1 MRIQHTTY
9 RKIIALLILL
19 SSVSSLF
26 AQSKTYHVTA
36 EATSGGDGLSW
47 DKAITLTEAL
57 NLAKAGDEIWV
68 KGYEDI
74 TGHIY
79 KAPEGGF
86 VLPSGVAMYGG
97 FEGKETNKNALP
109 TGRHKYQMKY
119 QTALVG
125 DINTND
131 KASQQLIIYPENT
144 TRTDNATHVL
154 TLQMGVTPGNTNENN
169 APTIVSGF
177 LIAAG
182 NASGENTSAN
192 GRGGGIYVVNNSNG
206 GNAQSRFFRIS
217 QCNFANNYGMRGG
230 AIYVDK
236 SCTNPQSAISYCS
249 FFNNVAGKRGTS
261 ENEGG
266 GMWIDGTATV
276 YNCNI
281 NNNTNGGIRLSKTSK
296 IVNCSVIA
304 NTVSAVDLTAAGA
317 SGSDGGGAVY
327 NTVLWHCTTLCKNDT
342 RPVFKSCAFSEV
354 ESADG
359 KDANGNVR
367 ISIQNHTTKP
377 APWFVQ
383 SVVNLGYDFSFSSNL
398 KQLINTSFRF
408 EETSALYG
416 AGDLQYY
423 QNYIEKSNLEATGST
438 DVRGK
443 KRYESSSI
451 DIGAYEYERLMAGR
465 IRYVMQNRQGTG
477 DGSSWA
483 NAMDD
488 IQKAINDLAEDA
500 NGMKGEVWVAE
511 GTYEIK
517 NRIAEAQNAPTSLL
531 MKDGISV
538 YGSFK
543 GNETSRAQRIA
554 ASTDLKEPWSWHYKS
569 TIKGNGYESTTWSP
583 TDEEWK
589 VTSSSYHVVWFAP
602 LPDGGQ
608 AFSDNVY
615 LEGFIIEG
623 GAYQETNDKKF
634 EPDCGAGVYM
644 NDPNAKLRYC
654 IVRNCNP
661 GIKDTENKTP
671 RGGGIYCRNGMTEG
685 NLVYNCSAYMGGG
698 IYIDDAGFVTRSMV
712 TNCSA
717 NMGAGVYL
725 KGDATDPNKA
735 YYQILATSVVSNN
748 TSTRNGAVYVDGH
761 GLVINNTITNNYTT
775 NTSDAADKESSNTG
789 GVYIKKKGLIA
800 NNIIWNNS
808 LLQSTSNSNHQAARA
823 QVYAASPTK
832 ETVQF
837 YNNAISD
844 VNAAIWNNTYQVGT
858 TAINNYYSGMGFEQ
872 IQGTQFSTKEDF
884 NNKRGV
890 ITDKTEVDYFWEV
903 KQGTRLRNIGISYAL
918 LPSAYLYQ
926 PQIDLNGK
934 PFSFTPSTG
943 AYMPD
948 NHDIVFELNTTAK
961 RLRIYY
967 DRSRELVEGTG
978 QSWEKSY
985 TSSAVDEVIDYLA
998 TIQDGDTVNV
1008 VEKGSTTKTKF
1019 TINKADGYQFEICA
1033 REGIFAPKTAY
1044 VNEESDAKSCTFRI
1058 QPTVL
1063 PLTLYAGYPAYSEK
1077 KNPDDSDRNPILYR
1091 TEVNGNMEGSELSDG
1106 LYHLVRIEA
1115 GANVTIDGY
1124 VFTHAYAAGK
1134 AYMPYGGGA
1143 LIGSVDQ
1150 INDPTTVK
1158 FKNCI
1163 FENNTAMNG
1172 AALATMPDAENVNL
1186 ELENC
1191 VINNNTSKDLHN
1203 QNPSELPS
1211 IIYLN
1216 KSNGSNN
1223 SLTLNHV
1230 SIINNEGVAPDY
1242 NLVQQTSYAVGN
1254 KLYINGAWEGSKC
1267 NNTIDINTL
1276 GKDGAMNFSNPTKEV
1291 GAKMVG
1297 NVYFGGYA
1305 AFRPLT
1311 SSIEAGKIINS
1322 AASSTT
1328 TKDMTGEE
1336 RNLGGAPDLGA
1347 YEALLPKDGHV
1358 IYVRSYNTEWIENNA
1373 TDKEQIDG
1381 SPNFNLLND
1390 DTSGKVY
1397 NGTSWD
1403 AAIHGNAV
1411 CDLNQLEANDNNFYI
1426 RLEDG
1431 KMMAATKDVRA
1442 YSVYQKPTSWKN
1454 NTGIYAD
1461 NYYGPISGHYSHFMV
1476 NGFINDY
1483 LKDNTNA
1490 DLYWNVYQGNTNH
1503 KDKYSDKDF
1512 NLINNDRKERY
1523 VSGLQFAVEKAA
1535 KYNEEHK
1542 NESGFIP
1549 KEVWVGAGVYTDYK
1563 GFVIRNGVKVY
1574 GGFPHEGNPNMDD
1587 RLPLLSQYI
1596 PARGDKKDKK
1606 KSDYETIL
1614 QIRKESPVKRDNNDV
1629 LQHNMETEINN
1640 RNVERHYVLY
1650 QPDVCVPTWHV
1661 VGDSST
1667 ITQANS
1673 YRFIKN
1679 NSSHPYYENYQGNSA
1694 NAPYNVNIYKQYENV
1709 KWDGFTIRHG
1719 YIINYQ
1725 ANRDGGPGVRVFD
1738 NVELENLVIV
1748 NNLNHG
1754 YRVRGGGLYMDGQN
1768 SKISNS
1774 YQLNNYATN
1783 ANSVSKAQVPDDTF
1797 KKNKSKYGN
1806 QDVYG
1811 GGAYMIVGTGFN
1823 MVVAKNRVMGTT
1835 ESGGGIFIESATFYN
1850 NTVAYNMVEN
1860 KNEGSG
1866 IMQWSNAETGINS
1879 SLSLY
1884 NCIIYG
1890 NIKRN
1895 GGTNYQVGST
1905 SVNTFKTPHSCY
1917 LPSCTDALNN
1927 IFKKDS
1933 KNIIS
1938 SVNPFADGEN
1948 AKNTLD
1954 FRLAAES
1961 KCLNA
1966 GTEDL
1971 KQNGEA
1977 KIASLPS
1984 KDMDFTNRIKDCT
1997 VDIGA
2002 YEADNTENI
2011 AAEAKTNT
2019 AGIVDYIYYVTSNGY
2034 GNRSG
2039 DSPKNAACADKLQSV
2054 LTAAGKLFEEKNK
2067 GITDNA
2073 KKSKVYVKVAGYQA
2087 DENGDRFVYHAN
2099 TLADPNDPQSY
2110 TFLIP
2115 NGVWLMGGYN
2125 EGTQKNGVPDPKTY
2139 NWDNDQRDCINE
2151 YQTLLS
2157 AKTEVKAGSTVTQE
2171 VNGYHTVCF
2180 GKWPTGELDDYNT
2193 TAIEYR
2199 AVIDGC
2205 HLIDGNASDVAGFKS
2220 MGGAAVV
2227 PKKAHVRNCLITG
2240 CEATKGGALSLLKG
2254 GMVSGS
2260 VILNNKAQ
2268 EGGAIYAPRT
2278 TSQIEEE
2285 KDFHAYVISCTIVKN
2300 DATIGGGIYQ
2310 EDNTLIGGN
2319 SVIWG
2324 NTAQTD
2330 NNISGKVDFLSEDY
2344 LQGTGSGSL
2353 TTQFY
2358 PYNYCFVEKMSLP
2371 ANMMNTE
2378 MSSDWES
2385 YFKNQTY
2392 YVPRAYSPLIGNGVD
2407 KSYVEAWKD
2416 YGISD
2421 YDITGKTRTL
2431 SERQTAGAFALEL
2444 PIFDTT
2450 KLLKR
2455 LFVSQEGGE
2464 LVNDE
2469 NIQKYYGRS
2478 FLTPFNSLDAALDYI
2493 KEAREKNVATEATHF
2508 EILMTGGTYKPG
2520 KMRKDK
2526 DLSPDQNTIDRR
2538 LQSFTI
2544 PVNVDI
2550 FGSFSVNDPYSST
2563 PVDPKTG
2570 KETGGKFTSLGDK
2583 TLEADGDIKT
2593 ILEDRNKDHMTDN
2606 NKNGLIEPW
2615 EFQNPTILSGDIK
2628 ASEKERNVYHVVYSN
2643 AESTGTSSSQ
2653 NNEVVLDGITIMNG
2667 ETMTEL
2673 KSIEGE
2679 NKIAEIGR
2687 GGGIYTNRVNYTLNR
2702 CRLMKNSGLHGGAI
2716 YANNASLDIIG
2727 STISGNR
2734 DVSEKASQDKIA
2746 LPGKGGAIYL
2756 YLTESKNGNL
2766 HIINSLLANNDVTC
2780 GKITS
2785 TESSQGGAIYIRR
2798 ADDASTMTAG
2808 YQDAYIV
2815 NSLIVNNK
2823 AKEDGAIHVENEV
2836 SGTITPILY
2845 NTAIW
2850 GNESTGNS
2858 VLLKREHMRN
2868 CAWDELPESTA
2879 STANDGNIKLN
2890 KENIASDGPRF
2901 TEPTTIKGY
2910 EGYKLDAKW
2919 NPQAISVLTD
2929 AGDGKK
2935 KADDTYEKGK
2945 EGKYFDWWY
2954 KHEDRLDD
2962 YGYPSEYIRSANSS
2976 KEYFRYVGP
2985 KDEKGVVTEK
2995 PIDIGMY
3002 EFQYVL
3008 KFTDLERVYIGM
3020 TQEGEGDGSS
3030 WANQSTDLRGAI
3042 IAMANP
3048 SGNASTGTGTGI
3060 TSKRQVFVRGGT
3072 YYSPTYS
3079 SGDAFSLFVNNADKA
3094 QYIESIE
3101 LVGGC
3106 TGKKI
3111 NGKEEQDFSN
3121 PSVLVENPTKV
3132 NETKNLLNITTN
3144 GKPVTI
3150 SGFTFINISNQEDY
3164 GVGINAVNNLTA
3176 DGNTAATLKVH
3187 HCAFRYNNKA
3197 GMLAENKDANS
3208 ALKLW
3213 NVLFADG
3220 KGDGIIINNGKSDIT
3235 NATFV
3240 NNNGTAV
3247 STTSV
3252 YNSVAWKNKD
3262 QAKLNFKDHYNVII
3276 DKNVVNGDVLN
3287 GPNFVDPEHGD
3298 YRIRPSLLLLNQ
3310 GNNEKYCQAVGLTE
3324 AGHEID
3330 YPATLAAE
3338 KDLGNTARLIGSNID
3353 IGAYECDTEM
3363 KSIIYVKSVLTNGT
3377 GESWDNPT
3385 NDLQGAINLAEL
3397 YANKHAGE
3405 YGYVFV
3411 DRNLKA
3417 DNVNISMPGVKMFG
3431 SMREETSS
3439 ETGTE
3444 AIVNDLLS
3452 QRKGIIE
3459 SSSQSTI
3466 NGLTLN
3472 NTTTGSETRMCLVD
3486 GFKVSGNVSL
3496 KGNSM
3501 LSTSIIDGNISGDAN
3516 GMLYNSLALGTVE
3529 NVKSV
3534 NVTASGALSST
3545 TGSAANRASV
3555 NTYNKPVNTY
3565 NKYVKDEYWKFQ
3577 LDETSGDINANA
3589 DATAT
3594 NECID
3599 KVMHRHDLAG
3609 NKRIRDNVDNGCF
3622 ETWYLTNDAEAN
3634 MTDYPHGKSVVYVMT
3649 EDKELKLDN
3658 GFYTETNP
3666 FCPGFLLLKHHA
3678 GLRGNNS
3685 YVNLTNFAVERNLK
3699 KGTNFFSMPFKA
3711 TKMEVSGFENPETSG
3726 VIAYYYNA
3734 ATRAKYDYKFG
3745 KTNSEAWI
3753 RGVDNQ
3759 RNFTA
3764 GFRMDATEAKTVR
3777 FYGTS
3782 YTEKDGRTNRS
3793 LLDKI
3798 TLVQNNNQQPWS
3810 SSNGGG
3816 LKFTHKENMGWNL
3829 FGSPY
3834 LCAMNYSDMEYGR
3847 VIYQYDD
3854 NDKDKGNDN
3863 DNDNDN
3869 DNGIYKAINTDGIK
3883 TGYIPAMDAVFT
3895 QTATLDN
3902 SEIVIVEHSPARA
3915 KTAYQAT
3922 KALNIAITQ
3931 NDRISRASNGSPVDD
3946 QLQLNAVPAQE
3957 AKSDFDLGS
3966 DGVKWMTS
3974 QNAQIYATRNG
3985 GRYSLLSAI
3994 SIDAEQSIGISLP
4007 ETGEY
4012 TISIP
4017 EECDASEYETVWL
4030 KDKETGKAIDLKEG
4044 DYRFHASQAGEQNH
4058 RFTISFNRMATDMK
4072 SDISIQSIGFRTIVL
4087 KGLQPNDL
4095 ISVYAAD
4102 GVLAL
4107 QKKAKAEKEQVRT
4120 AIQGNVIVE
4129 VTRGGKQMAVR
4140 KIALK

>member
-1 MRIQHTTY
+1 MRKLYPTY
-9 RKIIALLILL
+9 CKLIATLLLLGCSIAL
-19 SSVSSLF
+19 S
-26 AQSKTYHVTA
+26 AQGKTYHVKADSEIT
-36 EATSGGDGLSW
+36 TSGNDGLSW
-47 DKAITLTEAL
+47 NKAITLENAL
-57 NLAKAGDEIWV
+57 HLAKAGDEIWV

-97 FEGKETNKNALP
+97 FAGDETIKNDLP

-125 DINTND
+125 DIATND

-144 TRTDNATHVL
+144 TRSDNATHVL
-154 TLQMGVTPGNTNENN
+154 TLQMGVTQDNTNDSNK
-169 APTIVSGF
+169 PTIVSGF

-182 NASGENTSAN
+182 NAKGENTSAN
-192 GRGGGIYVVNNSNG
+192 GRGGGIYVVNKSNDN
-206 GNAQSRFFRIS
+206 NAGSRYFRIS

-230 AIYVDK
+230 AIYVDN
-236 SCTNPQSAISYCS
+236 SCTNQLSAISYCS
-249 FFNNVAGKRGTS
+249 IFNNVAGKRGSS

-281 NNNTNGGIRLSKTSK
+281 NNNTNGGIRLSNTSK

-304 NTVSAVDLTAAGA
+304 NTVSAVDLTTAGA
-317 SGSDGGGAVY
+317 SGSNDGGAVY

-354 ESADG
+354 EPAGG
-359 KDANGNVR
+359 KDANSNVH

-465 IRYVMQNRQGTG
+465 IRYVMQNRQGKG

-500 NGMKGEVWVAE
+500 NGMKGEVWVAG

-517 NRIAEAQNAPTSLL
+517 NRITEAQNAPTSLL

-543 GNETSRAQRIA
+543 GDEKSRAERFA
-554 ASTDLKEPWSWHYKS
+554 ASTDLKEPWSWHNPS

-602 LPDGGQ
+602 LPGGGQ

-623 GAYQETNDKKF
+623 GAYQETNDPKF

-808 LLQSTSNSNHQAARA
+808 LLQSTSNSNQQAARA

-858 TAINNYYSGMGFEQ
+858 TAINNYYSGMGF
-872 IQGTQFSTKEDF
+872 IQGDTDTPFCTTEDF

-890 ITDKTEVDYFWEV
+890 ITDKTKINYFWEL

-948 NHDIVFELNTTAK
+948 NYDIVFELNKTAK

-998 TIQDGDTVNV
+998 TIQDGGKVNV
-1008 VEKGSTTKTKF
+1008 VEKGSTTITEF
-1019 TINKADGYQFEICA
+1019 TINQADGYQFEICA

-1063 PLTLYAGYPAYSEK
+1063 PLTLYAGYPTYSENQ
-1077 KNPDDSDRNPILYR
+1077 NPDDSDRNPTLYR
-1091 TEVNGNMEGSELSDG
+1091 TEINGNMEGSELSDG

-1158 FKNCI
+1158 FRNCI

-1191 VINNNTSKDLHN
+1191 VINNNTSQDINEQQLT
-1203 QNPSELPS
+1203 EWPS

-1216 KSNGSNN
+1216 KSKGSNN
-1223 SLTLNHV
+1223 QLTLKHV
-1230 SIINNEGVAPDY
+1230 TIINNIGLAPATKD
-1242 NLVQQTSYAVGN
+1242 LGSTSYAAGN
-1254 KLYINGAWEGSKC
+1254 VVIYQDQTIEGSTAC
-1267 NNTIDINTL
+1267 NSIYPIHTL
-1276 GKDGAMNFSNPTKEV
+1276 GESGAKNFSNPTKEV
-1291 GAKMVG
+1291 GARMVG
-1297 NVYFGGYA
+1297 NVYYGGYA
-1305 AFRPLT
+1305 FFRPLT

-1328 TKDMTGEE
+1328 TKDMTSEE

-1347 YEALLPKDGHV
+1347 YEAILPEDGRV
-1358 IYVRSYNTEWIENNA
+1358 IYVRSYNTKYISNEDSNY
-1373 TDKEQIDG
+1373 DDQDG
-1381 SPNFNLLND
+1381 EPDFNLLQES
-1390 DTSGKVY
+1390 DTQY
-1397 NGTSWD
+1397 DGTSWD
-1403 AAIHGNAV
+1403 KAIIGNAM
-1411 CDLNQLEANDNNFYI
+1411 CDNNIERKGNNFYVTENGSLLNTSI
-1426 RLEDG
+1426 EN
-1431 KMMAATKDVRA
+1431 KA
-1442 YSVYQKPTSWKN
+1442 YSQNGGKYRSETDSYGDFWKN
-1454 NTGIYAD
+1454 
-1461 NYYGPISGHYSHFMV
+1461 SGNLQNQESTAWKTY
-1476 NGFINDY
+1476 NKI
-1483 LKDNTNA
+1483 TN
-1490 DLYWNVYQGNTNH
+1490 NRN
-1503 KDKYSDKDF
+1503 
-1512 NLINNDRKERY
+1512 ERY
-1523 VSGLQFAVEKAA
+1523 ISGLQYAVEKAA
-1535 KYNEEHK
+1535 KINEDLK
-1542 NESGFIP
+1542 SGEKP
-1549 KEVWVGAGVYTDYK
+1549 VVVWVGAGIYTDYK
-1563 GFVIRNGVKVY
+1563 GFVIRDKVKVY
-1574 GGFPHEGNPNMDD
+1574 GGFPYEGYPNESD
-1587 RLPLLSQYI
+1587 RHPLLSQYV
-1596 PARGDKKDKK
+1596 PARKEYENLDKTK
-1606 KSDYETIL
+1606 YETIL
-1614 QIRKESPVKRDNNDV
+1614 QIRKELPVYFKNGDKEMWYQEKNSTDGSNYDFTKT
-1629 LQHNMETEINN
+1629 LINSGKT
-1640 RNVERHYVLY
+1640 ERHYVLY
-1650 QPDVCVPTWHV
+1650 QPDVCLPTWSPS
-1661 VGDSST
+1661 GDGNASRT
-1667 ITQANS
+1667 DGNAVRYKGNLIDNIN
-1673 YRFIKN
+1673 YKD
-1679 NSSHPYYENYQGNSA
+1679 YEYA
-1694 NAPYNVNIYKQYENV
+1694 
-1709 KWDGFTIRHG
+1709 KWDGFSVRHG
-1719 YIINYQ
+1719 YIINYPG
-1725 ANRDGGPGVRVFD
+1725 ANRDGGAGVRVFRG
-1738 NVELENLVIV
+1738 VELENLIIV
-1748 NNLNHG
+1748 NNFNHG
-1754 YRVRGGGLYMDGQN
+1754 SRVRGGGLYMDGEN

-1774 YQLNNYATN
+1774 YLLRNLSY
-1783 ANSVSKAQVPDDTF
+1783 ANSSE
-1797 KKNKSKYGN
+1797 S
-1806 QDVYG
+1806 YG
-1811 GGAYMIVGTGFN
+1811 GGAYMIQGTGFN
-1823 MVVAKNRVMGTT
+1823 LVVANNRCYNGICR
-1835 ESGGGIFIESATFYN
+1835 GGGIFLESAKFYN
-1850 NTVAYNMVEN
+1850 NTIAYNMATN
-1860 KNEGSG
+1860 G
-1866 IMQWSNAETGINS
+1866 TGIYHWQDANTGVS
-1879 SLSLY
+1879 SQLSLY
-1884 NCIIYG
+1884 NCIIYDNYDNSKQITDQVNSAASGKMNPSHNCYMNSG
-1890 NIKRN
+1890 NINNKFQESDGNFTGTYLAFPFEDKTYKNGKDGVFRFRNARLKNNFRLNESDGLDGNKCLN
-1895 GGTNYQVGST
+1895 GGTTEVGSGII
-1905 SVNTFKTPHSCY
+1905 
-1917 LPSCTDALNN
+1917 LPET
-1927 IFKKDS
+1927 
-1933 KNIIS
+1933 
-1938 SVNPFADGEN
+1938 
-1948 AKNTLD
+1948 
-1954 FRLAAES
+1954 
-1961 KCLNA
+1961 
-1966 GTEDL
+1966 
-1971 KQNGEA
+1971 
-1977 KIASLPS
+1977 
-1984 KDMDFTNRIKDCT
+1984 DMDYTNRIKDCAI
-1997 VDIGA
+1997 DIGA

-2011 AAEAKTNT
+2011 AAQAKTNT

-2039 DSPKNAACADKLQSV
+2039 NSPKNAACADKLQSV

-2067 GITDNA
+2067 GITDND

-2125 EGTQKNGVPDPKTY
+2125 EGTQKNGEPIEGTY
-2139 NWDNDQRDCINE
+2139 NWDDDQRDCINE

-2193 TAIEYR
+2193 KAIEYR

-2205 HLIDGNASDVAGFKS
+2205 HLIDGNASDKAGFKS

-2278 TSQIEEE
+2278 TSQIEE
-2285 KDFHAYVISCTIVKN
+2285 KKGFHAYVISCTIIKN

-2330 NNISGKVDFLSEDY
+2330 NNISGKVDILSADY
-2344 LQGTGSGSL
+2344 LQGISSL
-2353 TTQFY
+2353 TTKFY

-2378 MSSDWES
+2378 MTSDWES
-2385 YFKNQTY
+2385 YFKDQTY

-2407 KSYVEAWKD
+2407 KSYVEAWKN

-2444 PIFDTT
+2444 PTFDKN
-2450 KLLKR
+2450 KLLTR

-2464 LVNDE
+2464 LVNDAD
-2469 NIQKYYGRS
+2469 IQKYYGRS

-2493 KEAREKNVATEATHF
+2493 NEARKQEVAKDNTHF

-2520 KMRKDK
+2520 KMRKK
-2526 DLSPDQNTIDRR
+2526 ENISTGQTNIDRR

-2544 PVNVDI
+2544 PANVDI
-2550 FGSFSVNDPYSST
+2550 FGSFTVNDLYSST

-2570 KETGGKFTSLGDK
+2570 EKTGEKLISLGGK
-2583 TLEADGDIKT
+2583 TLKADDDIKT
-2593 ILEDRNKDHMTDN
+2593 ILKNRNESHMTDN

-2628 ASEKERNVYHVVYSN
+2628 ASETERNVYHVVYSN
-2643 AESTGTSSSQ
+2643 AESSL

-2673 KSIEGE
+2673 KTMEGE
-2679 NKIAEIGR
+2679 DEKVAEIGR
-2687 GGGIYTNRVNYTLNR
+2687 GGGIYTNRMNYTLNR

-2756 YLTESKNGNL
+2756 YLTASENGNL

-2798 ADDASTMTAG
+2798 ASDAVNMPAN

-2823 AKEDGAIHVENEV
+2823 AKQDGAIHVENEV
-2836 SGTITPILY
+2836 TSGTTITPILY

-2858 VLLKREHMRN
+2858 VLLKREHMNN
-2868 CAWDELPESTA
+2868 CAWDELPESTT
-2879 STANDGNIKLN
+2879 STANDGNVKLN
-2890 KENIASDGPRF
+2890 TENIASDGPRF
-2901 TEPTTIKGY
+2901 TEPTTTKGY

-2929 AGDGKK
+2929 AGDGSKDK
-2935 KADDTYEKGK
+2935 DDKNET
-2945 EGKYFDWWY
+2945 GKYLNWWTM
-2954 KHEDRLDD
+2954 HNNRLKE
-2962 YGYPSEYIRSANSS
+2962 YGYRSEYIRSANSS
-2976 KEYFRYVGP
+2976 KEYYRYVGP
-2985 KDEKGVVTEK
+2985 KDEKGEVTEK

-3008 KFTDLERVYIGM
+3008 KFTDLEKVYIGM

-3048 SGNASTGTGTGI
+3048 SGNSSAGTGTGI

-3079 SGDAFSLFVNNADKA
+3079 SGDAFSLFVNNGDKA
-3094 QYIESIE
+3094 KFIESIE

-3106 TGKKI
+3106 TGKNI
-3111 NGKEEQDFSN
+3111 NGKEDQDFSN
-3121 PSVLVENPTKV
+3121 PSVLIENPTKV

-3150 SGFTFINISNQEDY
+3150 SGFTFTNKSNQKDY
-3164 GVGINAVNNLTA
+3164 GVGINAMVNNDQAGKGEKMRL
-3176 DGNTAATLKVH
+3176 H
-3187 HCAFRYNNKA
+3187 HCAFRKNNGT
-3197 GMLAENKDANS
+3197 GMVVNNQKGYGINM
-3208 ALKLW
+3208 W

-3220 KGDGIIINNGKSDIT
+3220 IGDGLTITGSQSADIT

-3240 NNNGTAV
+3240 NNTGTAV
-3247 STTSV
+3247 SGTDNV
-3252 YNSVAWKNKD
+3252 YNSVAWKNGS
-3262 QAKLNFKDHYNVII
+3262 QKLNTDIKYN
-3276 DKNVVNGDVLN
+3276 NVVIDRTIENGNVLN
-3287 GPNFVDPEHGD
+3287 GPNFVDPTNCD
-3298 YRIRPSLLLLNQ
+3298 YRIRPSLLLLDQ

-3324 AGHEID
+3324 EGHEID

-3338 KDLGNTARLIGSNID
+3338 KDLGNTARLIGDNID

-3397 YANKHAGE
+3397 YANKNAGK

-3431 SMREETSS
+3431 SMREETRSV
-3439 ETGTE
+3439 EDTEDTE
-3444 AIVNDLLS
+3444 AIVSNLLS

-3459 SSSQSTI
+3459 SSSQSAIIGLTI
-3466 NGLTLN
+3466 N
-3472 NTTTGSETRMCLVD
+3472 NTNTGATSIVD
-3486 GFKVSGNVSL
+3486 GFKVSGAVSIQ
-3496 KGNSM
+3496 GNSM

-3529 NVKSV
+3529 NVKTV
-3534 NVTASGALSST
+3534 NVTASGELPSPD
-3545 TGSAANRASV
+3545 GSAANRASV
-3555 NTYNKPVNTY
+3555 TTD
-3565 NKYVKDEYWKFQ
+3565 NKYVKDEYWKYQ
-3577 LDETSGDINANA
+3577 LDETSGDINANT
-3589 DATAT
+3589 DATKT
-3594 NECID
+3594 QRCID
-3599 KVMHRHDLAG
+3599 MVMHNHDLAG
-3609 NKRIRDNVDNGCF
+3609 NKRISDKVDNGCF
-3622 ETWYLTNDAEAN
+3622 ETWYLTNDATAN
-3634 MTDYPHGKSVVYVMT
+3634 QDDYPHGKSVVYVMT
-3649 EDKELKLDN
+3649 EDKELKLDYD
-3658 GFYTETNP
+3658 FYTETNP
-3666 FCPGFLLLKHHA
+3666 FSPGFLLLKHHA

-3699 KGTNFFSMPFKA
+3699 AGTNFFSMPFKA
-3711 TKMEVSGFENPETSG
+3711 TNMEVEGTNNPADGRVT
-3726 VIAYYYNA
+3726 AYYYNA
-3734 ATRAKYDYKFG
+3734 ATRAKYDYKFDQS
-3745 KTNSEAWI
+3745 KSKAWV

-3764 GFRMDATEAKTVR
+3764 GFRMDAKADKMDATGKMTVR
-3777 FYGTS
+3777 FYGIS
-3782 YTEKDGRTNRS
+3782 YTEKDGRTNKS

-3834 LCAMNYSDMEYGR
+3834 LCAMNYSDMAYGR
-3847 VIYQYDD
+3847 VIYQCEE
-3854 NDKDKGNDN
+3854 
-3863 DNDNDN
+3863 
-3869 DNGIYKAINTDGIK
+3869 NGSYKVINTYDSDTGNS
-3883 TGYIPAMDAVFT
+3883 TDGYIPAMDAVFT

-3902 SEIVIVEHSPARA
+3902 SESVIVEHSEA
-3915 KTAYQAT
+3915 KATTAYQAT
-3922 KALNIAITQ
+3922 RALDIAITQ
-3931 NDRISRASNGSPVDD
+3931 SNKNSRAGNGTPADD
-3946 QLQLNAVPAQE
+3946 QLQLNAVPVQE

-3994 SIDAEQSIGISLP
+3994 SIEAEQSIGISLP

-4072 SDISIQSIGFRTIVL
+4072 SDISIQAIGFRTIVL

-4120 AIQGNVIVE
+4120 TIQGNVIVE

>member
-1 MRIQHTTY
+1 MRKLYPTY
-9 RKIIALLILL
+9 CKLIATLLLLGCSIAL
-19 SSVSSLF
+19 S
-26 AQSKTYHVTA
+26 AQGKTYHVKVDSEIT
-36 EATSGGDGLSW
+36 TSGGDGLSW
-47 DKAITLTEAL
+47 AQAITLENAL
-57 NLAKAGDEIWV
+57 SLAKAGDEIWV

-79 KAPEGGF
+79 KAPKGGF
-86 VLPSGVAMYGG
+86 VLPSGVGMYGG
-97 FEGKETNKNALP
+97 FAGDETIKNNLP

-125 DINTND
+125 DIATND
-131 KASQQLIIYPENT
+131 QASQQLIIYPENT
-144 TRTDNATHVL
+144 TRNDNATHVL
-154 TLQMGVTPGNTNENN
+154 TLQMGVTKDNTNDGSK
-169 APTIVSGF
+169 PTIVSGF

-182 NASGENTSAN
+182 NASGANTSAN
-192 GRGGGIYVVNNSNG
+192 GRGGGIYVVNNSND

-230 AIYVDK
+230 AIYVDN
-236 SCTNPQSAISYCS
+236 SCTNQQSAISYCS
-249 FFNNVAGKRGTS
+249 IFNNVAGKRGAS
-261 ENEGG
+261 DNEGG

-281 NNNTNGGIRLSKTSK
+281 NNNTNGGIRLSNTSK

-304 NTVSAVDLTAAGA
+304 NTVSAVDLTTAGA
-317 SGSDGGGAVY
+317 SGSNDGGAVY

-354 ESADG
+354 EPAGG
-359 KDANGNVR
+359 KDANGNVH

-465 IRYVMQNRQGTG
+465 IRYVMPNRAGKG
-477 DGSSWA
+477 DGSSWE

-543 GNETSRAQRIA
+543 GDETSRAQRIA
-554 ASTDLKEPWSWHYKS
+554 ASTGLKEPWRWHHPS
-569 TIKGNGYESTTWSP
+569 IIKGNGYESTTWSP

-615 LEGFIIEG
+615 LEGFTIEG

-858 TAINNYYSGMGFEQ
+858 TALNNYYSGKGF
-872 IQGTQFSTKEDF
+872 IQGGADTPFYTTEDF

-890 ITDKTEVDYFWEV
+890 ITDKTEINYFWEL
-903 KQGTRLRNIGISYAL
+903 KQGTRLCNIGISYAL

-948 NHDIVFELNTTAK
+948 NHDIVFELNKATK

-967 DRSRELVEGTG
+967 DRSRELVDGTG
-978 QSWEKSY
+978 QSWANCY

-998 TIQDGDTVNV
+998 TIQDGETVNV
-1008 VEKGSTTKTKF
+1008 VEKGSTTKTSF
-1019 TINKADGYQFEICA
+1019 TINKEDGYQFEICT

-1077 KNPDDSDRNPILYR
+1077 DDPTDSDRKPIQYR

-1106 LYHLVRIEA
+1106 LYHLLRIEA

-1191 VINNNTSKDLHN
+1191 VINNNTSQDINEQQLT
-1203 QNPSELPS
+1203 EWPS

-1216 KSNGSNN
+1216 KSEGSNN
-1223 SLTLNHV
+1223 QLTLKHV
-1230 SIINNEGVAPDY
+1230 TIINNIGLAPETKD
-1242 NLVQQTSYAVGN
+1242 LGSTSYAAGN
-1254 KLYINGAWEGSKC
+1254 VVTYQSTTREGSTA
-1267 NNTIDINTL
+1267 NNSIFPINTL
-1276 GKDGAMNFSNPTKEV
+1276 GENGAKNFSNPTKEV

-1297 NVYFGGYA
+1297 NVYYGGYA
-1305 AFRPLT
+1305 SFRPLT

-1328 TKDMTGEE
+1328 TKDMTGKE

-1347 YEALLPKDGHV
+1347 YEALLPENGRV
-1358 IYVRSYNTEWIENNA
+1358 IYVRSYNTEYISQENSN
-1373 TDKEQIDG
+1373 DDDQDG
-1381 SPNFNLLND
+1381 KPNFNLLK
-1390 DTSGKVY
+1390 DTNIKY
-1397 NGTSWD
+1397 DGTSWD
-1403 AAIHGNAV
+1403 KAIIGNAM
-1411 CDLNQLEANDNNFYI
+1411 CDNTIERSGNKFYVTDNGILLNTTIDNK
-1426 RLEDG
+1426 E
-1431 KMMAATKDVRA
+1431 
-1442 YSVYQKPTSWKN
+1442 YSETGCKYRSETDSYGDFWKN
-1454 NTGIYAD
+1454 
-1461 NYYGPISGHYSHFMV
+1461 SGNLQNQKSTDWDTY
-1476 NGFINDY
+1476 NQI
-1483 LKDNTNA
+1483 TNNR
-1490 DLYWNVYQGNTNH
+1490 DEQY
-1503 KDKYSDKDF
+1503 
-1512 NLINNDRKERY
+1512 I
-1523 VSGLQFAVEKAA
+1523 SGLQYAVEKAA
-1535 KYNEEHK
+1535 KI
-1542 NESGFIP
+1542 NESLKPGEEP
-1549 KEVWVGAGVYTDYK
+1549 VVVWVGAGIYTDYK
-1563 GFVIRNGVKVY
+1563 GFVIRDKVKVY
-1574 GGFPHEGNPNMDD
+1574 GGFPYEGYPNESD
-1587 RLPLLSQYI
+1587 RHPLLSQYV
-1596 PARGDKKDKK
+1596 PARKEYENLVKTK
-1606 KSDYETIL
+1606 YETIL
-1614 QIRKESPVKRDNNDV
+1614 QIRKESPVYFKKGDKEMWYQEYKPEDGSKYEYTKT
-1629 LQHNMETEINN
+1629 LIDKKET
-1640 RNVERHYVLY
+1640 ERHYVLY
-1650 QPDVCVPTWHV
+1650 QPDVCLPTWSPS
-1661 VGDSST
+1661 GD
-1667 ITQANS
+1667 
-1673 YRFIKN
+1673 
-1679 NSSHPYYENYQGNSA
+1679 GNSLRTDG
-1694 NAPYNVNIYKQYENV
+1694 NAVRYKGDLKDDKYYKNYEYA
-1709 KWDGFTIRHG
+1709 KWDGFSIRHG

-1725 ANRDGGPGVRVFD
+1725 DANRDGGAGVRVFRG
-1738 NVELENLVIV
+1738 VELENLIIV
-1748 NNLNHG
+1748 NNFNHG
-1754 YRVRGGGLYMDGQN
+1754 GRVRGGGLYMDGEN

-1774 YQLNNYATN
+1774 YLLRNLSY
-1783 ANSVSKAQVPDDTF
+1783 ANSSE
-1797 KKNKSKYGN
+1797 S
-1806 QDVYG
+1806 YG
-1811 GGAYMIVGTGFN
+1811 GGAYMIQGTGYN
-1823 MVVAKNRVMGTT
+1823 LVVANNRCYNGTCR
-1835 ESGGGIFIESATFYN
+1835 GGGIFLESAKFYN
-1850 NTVAYNMVEN
+1850 NTIAYNMATD
-1860 KNEGSG
+1860 G
-1866 IMQWSNAETGINS
+1866 TGIYHWQDAKTGVAS
-1879 SLSLY
+1879 QLSLY
-1884 NCIIYG
+1884 NCIIYDNYNNSKQITDQVNSAASDKMNPSHNCYMNSG
-1890 NIKRN
+1890 NINDKFKESDGNFTGTKAQAFPFENQTYESGHEGNFRFRN
-1895 GGTNYQVGST
+1895 ARL
-1905 SVNTFKTPHSCY
+1905 K
-1917 LPSCTDALNN
+1917 NN
-1927 IFKKDS
+1927 
-1933 KNIIS
+1933 
-1938 SVNPFADGEN
+1938 
-1948 AKNTLD
+1948 
-1954 FRLAAES
+1954 FRLAANSE
-1961 KCLNA
+1961 CLNA

-1971 KQNGEA
+1971 NQNKEA

-2039 DSPKNAACADKLQSV
+2039 NSPKNAACADKLQSV
-2054 LTAAGKLFEEKNK
+2054 LTAAGKLFQEKNK
-2067 GITDNA
+2067 DITDND
-2073 KKSKVYVKVAGYQA
+2073 KKHKVYVKVAGYQA
-2087 DENGDRFVYHAN
+2087 DENGNRFVYHAN
-2099 TLADPNDPQSY
+2099 TLADPKDPQSY

-2125 EGTQKNGVPDPKTY
+2125 EGTQKNGEPIDY
-2139 NWDNDQRDCINE
+2139 NWDKDKRDCIST
-2151 YQTLLS
+2151 YQTVLS
-2157 AKTEVKAGSTVTQE
+2157 AKTEVKEGSTVTQE

-2193 TAIEYR
+2193 SAIEYR

-2205 HLIDGNASDVAGFKS
+2205 HLIDGNASDKAGFKS

-2254 GMVSGS
+2254 SMVSGS

-2278 TSQIEEE
+2278 TSQIEE
-2285 KDFHAYVISCTIVKN
+2285 KKGFHAYVISCTIVKN

-2330 NNISGKVDFLSEDY
+2330 NNISGKVDILSADY
-2344 LQGTGSGSL
+2344 LQGTGSL
-2353 TTQFY
+2353 TTKFY

-2385 YFKNQTY
+2385 YFKDQTY

-2407 KSYVEAWKD
+2407 KSYIEAWKN

-2421 YDITGKTRTL
+2421 FDITGKTRTL
-2431 SERQTAGAFALEL
+2431 REKQTAGAFALEL
-2444 PIFDTT
+2444 PTFDTT
-2450 KLLKR
+2450 KLLRR

-2464 LVNDE
+2464 LVNDAD
-2469 NIQKYYGRS
+2469 IQKYYGRS

-2493 KEAREKNVATEATHF
+2493 NEARKQKVATEATHF

-2526 DLSPDQNTIDRR
+2526 DLSPEQNTIDRR

-2550 FGSFSVNDPYSST
+2550 YGSFSVEDNYSS
-2563 PVDPKTG
+2563 DPKDAVPT
-2570 KETGGKFTSLGDK
+2570 ESFTSLGNI
-2583 TLEADGDIKT
+2583 TLRPEMKIKDI
-2593 ILEDRNKDHMTDN
+2593 LSERNKNHMADN

-2628 ASEKERNVYHVVYSN
+2628 ASEKERNVYHVVYSK

-2667 ETMTEL
+2667 ETMTQL

-2679 NKIAEIGR
+2679 DEEVAELGR

-2734 DVSEKASQDKIA
+2734 DVSEKASQDEIA

-2798 ADDASTMTAG
+2798 AMTAG

-2836 SGTITPILY
+2836 TSGTITPILY

-2879 STANDGNIKLN
+2879 STTKDGNIKLN

-2929 AGDGKK
+2929 AGDGRKD
-2935 KADDTYEKGK
+2935 ANVANEAHE
-2945 EGKYFDWWY
+2945 EGKYFDWWN
-2954 KHEDRLDD
+2954 KHKDRLEA
-2962 YGYPSEYIRSANSS
+2962 YGYRSEYIRSANSS
-2976 KEYFRYVGP
+2976 KDYFRYVGP

-3048 SGNASTGTGTGI
+3048 SGNSSTGSGTEITGN
-3060 TSKRQVFVRGGT
+3060 RQVFVRGGT

-3079 SGDAFSLFVNNADKA
+3079 SGDAFSLFVNNGDKA
-3094 QYIESIE
+3094 KFITSIE

-3150 SGFTFINISNQEDY
+3150 SGFTFTNTTNQKDY

-3176 DGNTAATLKVH
+3176 DGKTAATLKVH

-3208 ALKLW
+3208 GLKLW

-3220 KGDGIIINNGKSDIT
+3220 NGDGIIITGDGKPDIT

-3240 NNNGTAV
+3240 NNNNGTAV

-3276 DKNVVNGDVLN
+3276 DENVVNGDVLN

-3298 YRIRPSLLLLNQ
+3298 YRIRPSLKLIDQ
-3310 GNNEKYCQAVGLTE
+3310 GSNEKYCQAVGLTE
-3324 AGHEID
+3324 EGHEID

-3439 ETGTE
+3439 KPGTE
-3444 AIVNDLLS
+3444 AIVSNLLS
-3452 QRKGIIE
+3452 QRRGIIE
-3459 SSSQSTI
+3459 SSSQSAI
-3466 NGLTLN
+3466 NGLTIN
-3472 NTTTGSETRMCLVD
+3472 NTNTDATSIVD
-3486 GFKVSGNVSL
+3486 GFKVSGAVSIQ
-3496 KGNSM
+3496 GNSM

-3529 NVKSV
+3529 NVKAV
-3534 NVTASGALSST
+3534 NVTASGKLPETSDY
-3545 TGSAANRASV
+3545 AANRS
-3555 NTYNKPVNTY
+3555 PVTTDDKY
-3565 NKYVKDEYWKFQ
+3565 NKYVKDEYWKYQ
-3577 LDETSGDINANA
+3577 LDETSKDINANA

-3599 KVMHRHDLAG
+3599 MVMHSYDLAG

-3622 ETWYLTNDAEAN
+3622 ETWYLTSDAEAKKA
-3634 MTDYPHGKSVVYVMT
+3634 DYPHGKSVVYVMT
-3649 EDKELKLDN
+3649 EDKELKLDYD
-3658 GFYTETNP
+3658 FYTETNP
-3666 FCPGFLLLKHHA
+3666 FSPGFLLLKHHA

-3699 KGTNFFSMPFKA
+3699 AGTNFFSMPFKA
-3711 TKMEVSGFENPETSG
+3711 TNMEVEGTNDPTDGSVT
-3726 VIAYYYNA
+3726 AYYYNA
-3734 ATRAKYDYKFG
+3734 ATRAKYDYKFDQ
-3745 KTNSEAWI
+3745 SESKAWVK
-3753 RGVDNQ
+3753 GVDNQ

-3764 GFRMDATEAKTVR
+3764 GFRMDAKVNKTVR
-3777 FYGTS
+3777 FYGIS
-3782 YTEKDGRTNRS
+3782 YTENGS
-3793 LLDKI
+3793 QLGQI

-3810 SSNGGG
+3810 SSDGSGT
-3816 LKFTHKENMGWNL
+3816 KFTHKENMGWNL

-3854 NDKDKGNDN
+3854 KDKDKGN
-3863 DNDNDN
+3863 
-3869 DNGIYKAINTDGIK
+3869 YKTINTYDSATGS
-3883 TGYIPAMDAVFT
+3883 TTDGYIPTMDAVFT

-3902 SEIVIVEHSPARA
+3902 SESVIVGHSEARA
-3915 KTAYQAT
+3915 TTAYQAT
-3922 KALNIAITQ
+3922 RALDIAITQ
-3931 NDRISRASNGSPVDD
+3931 NSRTSRAGNGTPADD

-3994 SIDAEQSIGISLP
+3994 SIEAEQSIGISLP

-4072 SDISIQSIGFRTIVL
+4072 SDISIQAIGFRTIVL

-4107 QKKAKAEKEQVRT
+4107 QKKAKAEQEQVRT

-4129 VTRGGKQMAVR
+4129 VTRGGKQVAVR

>member
-1 MRIQHTTY
+1 MRIPDTKY
-9 RKIIALLILL
+9 FRIIAVLFFLSCTISLL
-19 SSVSSLF
+19 
-26 AQSKTYHVTA
+26 AQGKTYHVKVESEITA
-36 EATSGGDGLSW
+36 SDGDGLSW
-47 DKAITLTEAL
+47 DKAITLESAL
-57 NLAKAGDEIWV
+57 RQAKAGDEIWV
-68 KGYEDI
+68 QGYEDI

-97 FEGKETNKNALP
+97 FAGDETIKNALP

-125 DINTND
+125 DIKTND
-131 KASQQLIIYPENT
+131 QASQQLIIYPENS

-154 TLQMGVTPGNTNENN
+154 TLQMGVTQDNPNDGNK
-169 APTIVSGF
+169 PTVVSGF

-182 NASGENTSAN
+182 SASGEITSPE
-192 GRGGGIYVVNNSNG
+192 GKGKGGGIYVVNNSNDA
-206 GNAQSRFFRIS
+206 NAGSRYFRIS
-217 QCNFANNYGMRGG
+217 QCNFANNYAMRGG
-230 AIYVDK
+230 AIYVDP
-236 SCTNPQSAISYCS
+236 SCTNELSAISYCS
-249 FFNNVAGKRGTS
+249 IFNNVAGKRGAS
-261 ENEGG
+261 DNEGG
-266 GMWIDGTATV
+266 GMWIDGTATI
-276 YNCNI
+276 YNSNI
-281 NNNTNGGIRLSKTSK
+281 NNNTNGGIRLSATSK
-296 IVNCSVIA
+296 IINCSVVA
-304 NTVSAVDLTAAGA
+304 NTVSAVDLTVAGA
-317 SGSDGGGAVY
+317 SSNNGGGTVY

-342 RPVFKSCAFSEV
+342 RPVFRSCAYPEV
-354 ESADG
+354 EVPNASSNT
-359 KDANGNVR
+359 DANGNVR

-398 KQLINTSFRF
+398 KQLSNTSFLF

-416 AGDLQYY
+416 AGNLQYY
-423 QNYIEKSNLEATGST
+423 QDLVEKSTLEATGST

-451 DIGAYEYERLMAGR
+451 DIGAYEYERLNAGR
-465 IRYVMQNRQGTG
+465 IRYVKEGGNGKGT
-477 DGSSWA
+477 SWED
-483 NAMDD
+483 AMGD
-488 IQKAINDLAEDA
+488 IQRAINDLAEDA
-500 NGMKGEVWVAE
+500 NGMKGEVWVAQ

-543 GNETSRAQRIA
+543 GDEKSRAERFA
-554 ASTDLKEPWSWHYKS
+554 ASTDLKEPWSWHHPS
-569 TIKGNGYESTTWSP
+569 IIKGNGYESTTWSP

-725 KGDATDPNKA
+725 KGDAKDPNKA

-789 GVYIKKKGLIA
+789 GVYIKEKGLIA

-808 LLQSTSNSNHQAARA
+808 LLQSTSNSNQQAARA
-823 QVYAASPTK
+823 QVYAANPTK
-832 ETVQF
+832 ESVQF

-858 TAINNYYSGMGFEQ
+858 TAINNYYSGMGFVL
-872 IQGTQFSTKEDF
+872 GGKDTPFSTAEDF

-890 ITDKTEVDYFWEV
+890 ITDKTEINYFWEV

-926 PQIDLNGK
+926 PKIDLNGK
-934 PFSFTPSTG
+934 PFNSIPSTG

-948 NHDIVFELNTTAK
+948 NHDFVFELNKATK

-998 TIQDGDTVNV
+998 TIQEGETVNV
-1008 VEKGSTTKTKF
+1008 VEKGSTTKTSF
-1019 TINKADGYQFEICA
+1019 TINKADGYQFEICT

-1063 PLTLYAGYPAYSEK
+1063 PLTLYAGYPAYSE
-1077 KNPDDSDRNPILYR
+1077 NTDPTDSDRNPTRYR
-1091 TEVNGNMEGSELSDG
+1091 TEVNGNMEGSDLSDG

-1158 FKNCI
+1158 FRNCI

-1191 VINNNTSKDLHN
+1191 VINNNTSQDINEQQLT
-1203 QNPSELPS
+1203 EWPS

-1216 KSNGSNN
+1216 KSEGSNN
-1223 SLTLNHV
+1223 QLTLKHV
-1230 SIINNEGVAPDY
+1230 TIINNIGLAPETKD
-1242 NLVQQTSYAVGN
+1242 LGSTSYAAGN
-1254 KLYINGAWEGSKC
+1254 VVNYQGATMEGSTA
-1267 NNTIDINTL
+1267 NNSIYPINTL
-1276 GKDGAMNFSNPTKEV
+1276 GENGAKNFSNPTKEV
-1291 GAKMVG
+1291 GAKLTG
-1297 NVYFGGYA
+1297 NVYYGGYA
-1305 AFRPLT
+1305 SFRPLT
-1311 SSIEAGKIINS
+1311 SSIETDKIINS
-1322 AASSTT
+1322 ATVSTT
-1328 TKDMTGEE
+1328 AKDITGEE
-1336 RNLGGAPDLGA
+1336 RTLGGDPDLGA
-1347 YEALLPKDGHV
+1347 YEAVLPAGGKI
-1358 IYVRSYNTEWIENNA
+1358 IYVRSYNTEYISQENSN
-1373 TDKEQIDG
+1373 DDDQDG
-1381 SPNFNLLND
+1381 KPNFNLLK
-1390 DTSGKVY
+1390 DTNIKY
-1397 NGTSWD
+1397 DGTSWD
-1403 AAIHGNAV
+1403 KAIIGNAM
-1411 CDLNQLEANDNNFYI
+1411 CDNTIERSGNKFYVTDNGTLLNTTIDNKEYSETN
-1426 RLEDG
+1426 G
-1431 KMMAATKDVRA
+1431 KYRSETDS
-1442 YSVYQKPTSWKN
+1442 YGDFWNNSGNLQKQDTDWKN
-1454 NTGIYAD
+1454 YNKI
-1461 NYYGPISGHYSHFMV
+1461 
-1476 NGFINDY
+1476 
-1483 LKDNTNA
+1483 TN
-1490 DLYWNVYQGNTNH
+1490 NRN
-1503 KDKYSDKDF
+1503 
-1512 NLINNDRKERY
+1512 ERY
-1523 VSGLQFAVEKAA
+1523 ISGLQYAVEQAA
-1535 KYNEEHK
+1535 KK
-1542 NESGFIP
+1542 NENLQPGEEP
-1549 KEVWVGAGVYTDYK
+1549 VVVWVGAGIYTDYK
-1563 GFVIRNGVKVY
+1563 GFVIRDKVKVY
-1574 GGFPHEGNPNMDD
+1574 GGFPYEGYPNESD
-1587 RLPLLSQYI
+1587 RHPLLSQYV
-1596 PARGDKKDKK
+1596 PARKEYENLDKTK
-1606 KSDYETIL
+1606 YETIL
-1614 QIRKESPVKRDNNDV
+1614 QIRKESPVYFTDSSKEMWYQENKPEDGSKYEYTKTLIDKK
-1629 LQHNMETEINN
+1629 ET
-1640 RNVERHYVLY
+1640 ERHYVLY
-1650 QPDVCVPTWHV
+1650 QPDVCLPTWSPS
-1661 VGDSST
+1661 GDG
-1667 ITQANS
+1667 
-1673 YRFIKN
+1673 
-1679 NSSHPYYENYQGNSA
+1679 NSSRTDGNAVRYKGTLIDNKYY
-1694 NAPYNVNIYKQYENV
+1694 KDYEYA
-1709 KWDGFTIRHG
+1709 KWDGFSVRHG
-1719 YIINYQ
+1719 YIINYPD
-1725 ANRDGGPGVRVFD
+1725 ANRDGGAGVRVFRG
-1738 NVELENLVIV
+1738 VELENLIIV
-1748 NNLNHG
+1748 NNFNHG
-1754 YRVRGGGLYMDGQN
+1754 GRVRGGGLYMDGEN

-1774 YQLNNYATN
+1774 YLLRNLSY
-1783 ANSVSKAQVPDDTF
+1783 ANSRES
-1797 KKNKSKYGN
+1797 
-1806 QDVYG
+1806 YG
-1811 GGAYMIVGTGFN
+1811 GGAYMIQGTGYN
-1823 MVVAKNRVMGTT
+1823 LVVANNRCYNGK
-1835 ESGGGIFIESATFYN
+1835 SWGGGIFLESAKFYN
-1850 NTVAYNMVEN
+1850 NTIAYNMST
-1860 KNEGSG
+1860 SG
-1866 IMQWSNAETGINS
+1866 TGIYHWQDNNTGIDS
-1879 SLSLY
+1879 QLSLY
-1884 NCIIYG
+1884 NCIIYDNYNNDKSITDQVNSAASDKMNPSHNCYMNSG
-1890 NIKRN
+1890 NINNKFQESYGNFTGTKAQAFPFEDQTYESGHEGNFRFRNARLKNNFRLNESDGLDGNKCLN
-1895 GGTNYQVGST
+1895 GGTTEVG
-1905 SVNTFKTPHSCY
+1905 NGII
-1917 LPSCTDALNN
+1917 LPET
-1927 IFKKDS
+1927 
-1933 KNIIS
+1933 
-1938 SVNPFADGEN
+1938 
-1948 AKNTLD
+1948 
-1954 FRLAAES
+1954 
-1961 KCLNA
+1961 
-1966 GTEDL
+1966 
-1971 KQNGEA
+1971 
-1977 KIASLPS
+1977 
-1984 KDMDFTNRIKDCT
+1984 DMDYTNRIKDCAI
-1997 VDIGA
+1997 DIGA

-2039 DSPKNAACADKLQSV
+2039 NSPANAACADKLQSV

-2073 KKSKVYVKVAGYQA
+2073 KKHKVYVKVAGYQA
-2087 DENGDRFVYHAN
+2087 DENGNRFVYHAN

-2125 EGTQKNGVPDPKTY
+2125 EGTQKNGVPVAGSY
-2139 NWDNDQRDCINE
+2139 NWDNDQRDCISE
-2151 YQTLLS
+2151 YQTILS

-2205 HLIDGNASDVAGFKS
+2205 HLIDGNASDKAGFKS

-2285 KDFHAYVISCTIVKN
+2285 KGFHAYVISCTIVKN

-2330 NNISGKVDFLSEDY
+2330 NNISGKVDLLSADY
-2344 LQGTGSGSL
+2344 LQGTGSL

-2385 YFKNQTY
+2385 YFKDQTY

-2407 KSYVEAWKD
+2407 KSYVEAWKN

-2421 YDITGKTRTL
+2421 YDITGKKRTL

-2444 PIFDTT
+2444 PTFDET

-2464 LVNDE
+2464 LVNDAD
-2469 NIQKYYGRS
+2469 IKKYYGRS

-2550 FGSFSVNDPYSST
+2550 FGSFSVNDLYSST

-2570 KETGGKFTSLGDK
+2570 EKTGETFTSWGDK
-2583 TLEADGDIKT
+2583 TLVPDGDIKT
-2593 ILEDRNKDHMTDN
+2593 ILENRNQNHMTDN

-2643 AESTGTSSSQ
+2643 AGTTGSSASL

-2667 ETMTEL
+2667 ETMTQL
-2673 KSIEGE
+2673 KTEEGGTAE
-2679 NKIAEIGR
+2679 VAEIGR

-2702 CRLMKNSGLHGGAI
+2702 CRLIKNSGLHGGAV
-2716 YANNASLDIIG
+2716 YVNNASLDIIG
-2727 STISGNR
+2727 STISGNSN
-2734 DVSEKASQDKIA
+2734 VSEKASLDEVTE
-2746 LPGKGGAIYL
+2746 PGKGGAIYL

-2766 HIINSLLANNDVTC
+2766 HIVNSLLANNDVTY
-2780 GKITS
+2780 GKYTG
-2785 TESSQGGAIYIRR
+2785 TKSSQGGAIYIRR
-2798 ADDASTMTAG
+2798 ANDASTMTAD

-2823 AKEDGAIHVENEV
+2823 AMQDGAIHVENEV
-2836 SGTITPILY
+2836 TSGTITPILY

-2850 GNESTGNS
+2850 GNESTDNS
-2858 VLLKREHMRN
+2858 VLLRREHMRN
-2868 CAWDELPESTA
+2868 CAWDELPA
-2879 STANDGNIKLN
+2879 STVSPATDRNIKLS

-2901 TEPTTIKGY
+2901 TEPTTTKGY
-2910 EGYKLDAKW
+2910 EGYKPDAKW

-2935 KADDTYEKGK
+2935 DADDANE
-2945 EGKYFDWWY
+2945 EGKYQKWWSM
-2954 KHEDRLDD
+2954 HNTRLKE
-2962 YGYPSEYIRSANSS
+2962 YGYPSEYIRPVSGTYN
-2976 KEYFRYVGP
+2976 RYVGP
-2985 KDEKGVVTEK
+2985 KDEKGDIAEK

-3002 EFQYVL
+3002 EFQYVF
-3008 KFTDLERVYIGM
+3008 KFTDFEKVYIG
-3020 TQEGEGDGSS
+3020 TEEKGNGDGSS
-3030 WANQSTDLRGAI
+3030 WDNQSTDLRGAI

-3048 SGNASTGTGTGI
+3048 TGNVSAGTT
-3060 TSKRQVFVRGGT
+3060 TNNNRKVFVRGGT

-3079 SGDAFSLFVNNADKA
+3079 SGDAFSLIVNKGDKA
-3094 QYIESIE
+3094 EYITSIE

-3106 TGKKI
+3106 TGSK
-3111 NGKEEQDFSN
+3111 NADGTEVQDFSK
-3121 PSVLVENPTKV
+3121 PSVLIENPAKAG
-3132 NETKNLLNITTN
+3132 ETKNLLNIVTN

-3150 SGFTFINISNQEDY
+3150 SGFTFQNLS
-3164 GVGINAVNNLTA
+3164 GVGVNAMVNLSTNNEGSL
-3176 DGNTAATLKVH
+3176 LKVH
-3187 HCAFRYNNKA
+3187 NSAFRKNKGTGMVVNNDA
-3197 GMLAENKDANS
+3197 ATKDNES
-3208 ALKLW
+3208 GIKMW

-3220 KGDGIIINNGKSDIT
+3220 EGNGLKIKNSQSADIT
-3235 NATFV
+3235 NATFA
-3240 NNNGTAV
+3240 NNKDTAV
-3247 STTSV
+3247 VGTQSV
-3252 YNSVAWKNKD
+3252 YNSVAWKNGTQNLKTD
-3262 QAKLNFKDHYNVII
+3262 NRNIVIEKTI
-3276 DKNVVNGDVLN
+3276 ENGDVLN

-3298 YRIRPSLLLLNQ
+3298 YRIRPSLMLLDK
-3310 GNNEKYCQAVGLTE
+3310 GNNDKYQQNVGLAKIYKDKSNTE
-3324 AGHEID
+3324 YD
-3330 YPATLAAE
+3330 YAKMFASE
-3338 KDLGNTARLIGSNID
+3338 KDLGNTARLIGDNID
-3353 IGAYECDTEM
+3353 IGAYECDTKM
-3363 KSIIYVKSVLTNGT
+3363 IQIIYVKEGSAVAGT
-3377 GESWDNPT
+3377 GESWESPT

-3397 YANKHAGE
+3397 YANKNAGK

-3431 SMREETSS
+3431 SMREEKSS
-3439 ETGTE
+3439 KTE
-3444 AIVNDLLS
+3444 PKAIVKDLLT

-3472 NTTTGSETRMCLVD
+3472 SGTTDTRMCLVD

-3496 KGNSM
+3496 QGNSM
-3501 LSTSIIDGNISGDAN
+3501 LSTSILDANAKVTGDAS
-3516 GMLYNSLALGTVE
+3516 GLLYNSLALGTVE

-3534 NVTASGALSST
+3534 NVTAAKALTETS
-3545 TGSAANRASV
+3545 GSAANRESV
-3555 NTYNKPVNTY
+3555 TTY
-3565 NKYVKDEYWKFQ
+3565 NKYVEDDYWKYQ
-3577 LDETSGDINANA
+3577 LDETASDINANA

-3599 KVMHRHDLAG
+3599 KVMHSYDLAG

-3622 ETWYLTNDAEAN
+3622 ETWYLTGIDVAVAN
-3634 MTDYPHGKSVVYVMT
+3634 KADYPHGKSVVYVM
-3649 EDKELKLDN
+3649 EVDKELKLDN

-3666 FCPGFLLLKHHA
+3666 FSPGFLLLKHHA

-3699 KGTNFFSMPFKA
+3699 TGTNFFSMPFKA
-3711 TKMEVSGFENPETSG
+3711 TNMEVEGTNNPADGS

-3734 ATRAKYDYKFG
+3734 ATRAKYDYKFDQ
-3745 KTNSEAWI
+3745 SESKAWVK
-3753 RGVDNQ
+3753 GVDNQ

-3777 FYGTS
+3777 FYGKS
-3782 YTEKDGRTNRS
+3782 YTEKDGRTIRS
-3793 LLDKI
+3793 LLGQI
-3798 TLVQNNNQQPWS
+3798 TLAQNNNRQPWS
-3810 SSNGGG
+3810 DSDTGG

-3854 NDKDKGNDN
+3854 NGN
-3863 DNDNDN
+3863 
-3869 DNGIYKAINTDGIK
+3869 YKTINTYDSSTGS
-3883 TGYIPAMDAVFT
+3883 TTDGYIPAMDAVFT

-3902 SEIVIVEHSPARA
+3902 SEIVIVEHSDA
-3915 KTAYQAT
+3915 KATTAYAGT
-3922 KALNIAITQ
+3922 RALDIAITK
-3931 NDRISRASNGSPVDD
+3931 NSRTSRAGNGTPVDD

-3966 DGVKWMTS
+3966 DGVKWMAS

-3985 GRYSLLSAI
+3985 GRYSLLSAV
-3994 SIDAEQSIGISLP
+3994 SIEAEQNIGVSLP

-4017 EECDASEYETVWL
+4017 NDCDASEYETVWL
-4030 KDKETGKAIDLKEG
+4030 KDKETGKAVDLKEG
-4044 DYRFHASQAGEQNH
+4044 SYQFTATQTGEMNSRFS
-4058 RFTISFNRMATDMK
+4058 ISFNRMTTDMK
-4072 SDISIQSIGFRTIVL
+4072 SDITVSTEGRGIIRV
-4087 KGLQPNDL
+4087 KGLKPDDF
-4095 ISVYAAD
+4095 IRVYGTT
-4102 GVLAL
+4102 GVLAV
-4107 QKKAKAEKEQVRT
+4107 QKEARTDNELLRT
-4120 AIQGNVIVE
+4120 AVNGTVVVE
-4129 VTRGGKQMAVR
+4129 VTRDGKQVAVR
-4140 KIALK
+4140 KIAVR